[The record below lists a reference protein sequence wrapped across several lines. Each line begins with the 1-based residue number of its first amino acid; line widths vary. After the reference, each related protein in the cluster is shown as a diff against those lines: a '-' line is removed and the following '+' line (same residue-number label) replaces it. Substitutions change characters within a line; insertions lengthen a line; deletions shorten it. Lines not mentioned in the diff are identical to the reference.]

1 MWDAC
6 LGDLLVGYIFK
17 HYLHRIRIFCLIAKV
32 LIVIQIMEPKPTN
45 KRPLSKISGW
55 YFCHIYINKME
66 VKFTK
71 LNFDEPIRALVFE
84 WVNNFSVLKD
94 REGQHGR

>member
-55 YFCHIYINKME
+55 YFCHDYINKNFFLME
-66 VKFTK
+66 VKVHYVRPMLVDRLVGRSK
-71 LNFDEPIRALVFE
+71 LPERAG
-84 WVNNFSVLKD
+84 S
-94 REGQHGR
+94 